1 MSKAVLSNRIYLNVD
16 NELRDKL
23 CSELLYTIDRMPVS
37 EFPEIIQNCVTVT
50 PTTCSIP
57 AGRVDLIPEH
67 YTIIDKRVF
76 PQVSLPT
83 PKFTPRD
90 AQADAIDQ
98 ISDGIVKAKPGFG
111 KTIVGLGIAHKLGT
125 KTLVICTTTA
135 IRDMWIAEVKK
146 WFGINAGVIGSGK
159 FETDSPIVIANIQ
172 TLRNRVDEVKQM
184 FGLVIVDEVHRSV
197 AHTFTHV
204 LNNMKCKHRVGLS
217 GTIERKDGK
226 HVVLQDYFGD
236 NIFVAP
242 VENTIDPVVHLH
254 KHPYELNMNEFTP
267 WANVM
272 TGLVSNDSY
281 QTYVIGLAKMYA
293 EAGHKVLVISS
304 RTCILERGHRE
315 TEDTSLIV
323 TGEVKGMDVRQKI
336 FDAMA
341 NSPEAKILW
350 GTQSIFSEGVS
361 INELSCVILA
371 TPINNDPLLE
381 QIAGRIMRIAE
392 GKLEPVIVDIN
403 LGGNTGKSHAN
414 ARKRFYINRGWRIKN
429 GDS

>member
-16 NELRDKL
+16 AELRDKL
-23 CSELLYTIDRMPVS
+23 CEELLYTIDRMPVS
-37 EFPEIIQNCVTVT
+37 EFPEVIQNCVSIT

-57 AGRVDLIPEH
+57 AGRTDLIPEG
-67 YTIIDKRVF
+67 YTIIDKRVC
-76 PQVSLPT
+76 PQVHLPT
-83 PKFTPRD
+83 PKFVPRD
-90 AQADAIDQ
+90 AQADAIEQ

-135 IRDMWIAEVKK
+135 IRDMWVSEVKK
-146 WFGINAGVIGSGK
+146 WFGIDAGVIGSGK

-172 TLRNRVDEVKQM
+172 TLRNRVEEVKEM

-226 HVVLQDYFGD
+226 HVVLQDYFG
-236 NIFVAP
+236 NNLFVAP
-242 VENTIDPVVHLH
+242 VENTIPPTVHLH

-267 WANVM
+267 WANVV
-272 TGLVSNDSY
+272 TGLVSNNNY
-281 QTYVIGLAKMYA
+281 QQFIIDLAEMYSKL
-293 EAGHKVLVISS
+293 GHKVLVISS
-304 RTCILERGHRE
+304 RTCILENGHMA
-315 TEDTSLIV
+315 TKDKSMIV
-323 TGEVKGMDVRQKI
+323 TGEVKGMEVRQKI

-341 NSPEAKILW
+341 NSPEAEILW
-350 GTQSIFSEGVS
+350 GSQSIFSEGVS

-381 QIAGRIMRIAE
+381 QIAGRVMRMAD
-392 GKLEPVIVDIN
+392 GKLDPVIVDIG
-403 LGGNTGKSHAN
+403 LGGNTGRSHSN
-414 ARKRFYINRGWRIKN
+414 ARKRFYIDRGWAIKAM
-429 GDS
+429 